1 MNNKLF
7 ANFTNLYSLTKTLRF
22 ELRPTLETKS
32 LAEVIKEDKDIDRL
46 YNEEMKPMFD
56 KLHEEFI
63 TDSLENVK
71 LSVDKLVALEK
82 SLLEKKEFRKDKK
95 ITKEIIYELEN
106 KKEEE
111 IVVLQKYLREEVVKL
126 FNKKGDEWRDEKYP
140 NLKLKDVG
148 YKILTEARV
157 LEILKLKNTD
167 KKEIIEKFGKFFT
180 YFSGFIQNR
189 ENYYSNEDK
198 STSVANRVVNENLV
212 RFLDNKQ
219 KFEEVS
225 KKVAQIKKFEEVFSL
240 ENYDKCLTQLGIE
253 KFNLEIVGEINKE
266 LNLFSQQNRDILPKA
281 PKLKFLYKQIGC
293 GKRIFD
299 LFSIIVGNE
308 WKELKNLQNNKD
320 DGKSFSQKELLEKIR
335 KLYKLFFDKPSDYE
349 LDKIYFNKQSINT
362 ISSMWFVNWHKLS
375 ELLSGKRIIKNKNK
389 ETGEY
394 TIPKKISLADLKNIL
409 ESETNVEDLFKKGKI
424 NEDEIKENNS
434 VGVYEKLFSSN
445 GWETFLAIWEYEINE
460 SFKVLDNNVAK
471 FELKKQTKFQNLD
484 KKERVFFIKEFCDA
498 FLAIERMVKYHK
510 VDENNDTDDNFY
522 ETIDLYLQETELRK
536 YYDAFRNYLT
546 EKPFSENKIKL
557 NFKSGTLL
565 GGWSQTFETYGSLI
579 FEKNGEYFL
588 GIINGTKFSESELN
602 KIYNI
607 NSDSI
612 KAKRLLYNTQKIDN
626 KNPPRWFIRSKKTT
640 FSPMVREGLL
650 DPESIL
656 ELYDKKLYSKTENKN
671 GYKEYLPRLLDYFKD
686 GFLKHKDFVQFK
698 ENFKWLDNSE
708 YDTVVDFYNHTADMC
723 YKTSWEDINFT
734 ELENLTK
741 DSRIYLFK
749 IYNKDFAEK
758 TSGIKNSHTIL
769 FLELLKSEN
778 NLKLKLLGGGE
789 VFYRE
794 KSIEKEIDKER
805 SFKTDKFEIIK
816 NKRYSEEKYFL
827 HFPIE
832 IKGRKLK
839 GSFNQFLNKEISKK
853 ESVNILGIDRGEK
866 HLLYYS
872 LVNNN
877 GEIIKQ
883 GSFNKIKC
891 GNKIVDYNELLSK
904 RAKEMMEA
912 RQSWETI
919 GKIKDLKEGYLSQVI
934 HEIYKLVIENNAI
947 VVLEDLNTEFKAK
960 RTAKVEKS
968 VYKKFEL
975 ALVKKLNHLILKEK
989 KANELGGS
997 LNAYQL
1003 TPYIKPGDVDKFEK
1017 AKQWGIMFYVRPDY
1031 TSQTDP
1037 VTGWRKT
1044 IYISNAETIINIKK
1058 KWKDA
1063 NIKIYFDSDKK
1074 CFKFLYDK
1082 WELCA
1087 YPNLERLYWNRSEK
1101 NAEGK
1106 FGNMKKYS
1114 LHKEFECIFE
1124 GVNKSKNI
1132 SDQMFDKEDFN
1143 WKSFIFYW
1151 NLLNQIRNSDKSKDE
1166 NESDFIQ
1173 SPIWSEKINDFFDS
1187 RKKYQIDL
1195 PENGD
1200 ANGAYNIAR
1209 KGIMIVDRIN
1219 ENSQKPDLFIKN
1231 TDWDNFSQK

>member
-1 MNNKLF
+1 MNNNLF
-7 ANFTNLYSLTKTLRF
+7 KDFTNLFSLTKTLRF

-95 ITKEIIYELEN
+95 LIKEIIYELEN

-157 LEILKLKNTD
+157 LEILKLKNPD
-167 KKEIIEKFGKFFT
+167 KKEIIEKFGNFFT

-198 STSVANRVVNENLV
+198 STSVANRVINENLA

-219 KFEEVS
+219 KFEEVF
-225 KKVAQIKKFEEVFSL
+225 KKVPQIKKFEEVFSL

-266 LNLFSQQNRDILPKA
+266 LNLFSQQNKGVLPKA

-293 GKRIFD
+293 GKRIFG

-308 WKELKNLQNNKD
+308 WKELENLQNNKD

-335 KLYKLFFDKPSDYE
+335 KLYKFFFDKPSDYE

-362 ISSMWFVNWHKLS
+362 ISSMWFINWHKLS

-424 NEDEIKENNS
+424 NEDEIKENKS

-445 GWETFLAIWEYEINE
+445 GWETFLAIWKYEINK
-460 SFKVLDNNVAK
+460 SFQDLDNK
-471 FELKKQTKFQNLD
+471 FSEFEIKKQTKFQNLD

-546 EKPFSENKIKL
+546 KKPFDENKIKL
-557 NFKSGTLL
+557 NFENGSLL
-565 GGWSQTFETYGSLI
+565 GGWSDGQERNKGAVIL
-579 FEKNGEYFL
+579 KNGDKFYLGILKDRGFFRTDKENKLYVEDSNWKRLILTNLKFQTLAGKGFL
-588 GIINGTKFSESELN
+588 GKYGKSYGEIGKVDPLKAVSLLQEFIQKNYLTKYPKLRVISEKEYNNKKEFDKEIKEALEQSFDMHFNSINFDVLKDGV
-602 KIYNI
+602 
-607 NSDSI
+607 
-612 KAKRLLYNTQKIDN
+612 
-626 KNPPRWFIRSKKTT
+626 KN
-640 FSPMVREGLL
+640 E
-650 DPESIL
+650 
-656 ELYDKKLYSKTENKN
+656 KLY
-671 GYKEYLPRLLDYFKD
+671 
-686 GFLKHKDFVQFK
+686 
-698 ENFKWLDNSE
+698 
-708 YDTVVDFYNHTADMC
+708 
-723 YKTSWEDINFT
+723 
-734 ELENLTK
+734 
-741 DSRIYLFK
+741 LFE
-749 IYNKDFAEK
+749 IVNKDLVGKERK
-758 TSGIKNSHTIL
+758 GNNNIHTL
-769 FLELLKSEN
+769 YWLEMFLDG
-778 NLKLKLLGGGE
+778 NLQSPKLALNGGGE
-789 VFYRE
+789 IFFRQGQRDKLITKIVN
-794 KSIEKEIDKER
+794 EKEVLDAKR
-805 SFKTDKFEIIK
+805 YADDKF
-816 NKRYSEEKYFL
+816 FL
-827 HFPIE
+827 HVPITINYGKPKN
-832 IKGRKLK
+832 IK
-839 GSFNQFLNKEISKK
+839 FKELINNFVK
-853 ESVNILGIDRGEK
+853 ENIDNVSILGIDRGEK

-989 KANELGGS
+989 EANELGGS

-1003 TPYIKPGDVDKFEK
+1003 APYIKPGDVGKFEK

-1074 CFKFLYDK
+1074 CFKFSYDK

-1101 NAEGK
+1101 NVDGK

-1124 GVNKSKNI
+1124 GMDKSKNI

-1151 NLLNQIRNSDKSKDE
+1151 NLLNQIRNSDKSKNE

-1219 ENSQKPDLFIKN
+1219 ENPQKPDLFIKN

>member
-1 MNNKLF
+1 MNNNLF
-7 ANFTNLYSLTKTLRF
+7 KDFTNLFSLTKTLRF
-22 ELRPTLETKS
+22 ELKPTLETKS

-95 ITKEIIYELEN
+95 ITKEIICELEN

-335 KLYKLFFDKPSDYE
+335 KLY
-349 LDKIYFNKQSINT
+349 T
-362 ISSMWFVNWHKLS
+362 
-375 ELLSGKRIIKNKNK
+375 
-389 ETGEY
+389 
-394 TIPKKISLADLKNIL
+394 
-409 ESETNVEDLFKKGKI
+409 
-424 NEDEIKENNS
+424 
-434 VGVYEKLFSSN
+434 SN

-832 IKGRKLK
+832 IKGRKLR

-960 RTAKVEKS
+960 RTSKVEKS

-989 KANELGGS
+989 EANELGGS

-1003 TPYIKPGDVDKFEK
+1003 APYIKPGDVGKFEK

-1074 CFKFLYDK
+1074 CFKFSYDK

-1101 NAEGK
+1101 NVDGK

-1195 PENGD
+1195 PE
-1200 ANGAYNIAR
+1200 
-1209 KGIMIVDRIN
+1209 KV
-1219 ENSQKPDLFIKN
+1219 
-1231 TDWDNFSQK
+1231 